1 MRIRL
6 KFVLA
11 IPENLPGDVVVSYG
25 ETLGIEDGSK
35 KLYEVFQPSGLF
47 YKSECSGINFKKRF
61 DQMGININNYYQVS
75 LYDVSANAAKIVKQ
89 EISKYPWIK
98 AVFPKSGL
106 KQYFKN
112 NDKLSI
118 FEFSAKNSSEDM
130 VIFFGPESEDYE
142 LNVLHGLQIY
152 DYTFNVPNEAGIDYL
167 TKDSIYITDKDELTE
182 ICSLLLNDQI
192 PQELQENIDCFVK
205 GRDFAMWDWGS
216 IDGRNEG
223 IDFSRTPWKLKL
235 LETKEKLEKISEN
248 KNMCFWEKICKMKK
262 ILKQ

>member
-130 VIFFGPESEDYE
+130 VI
-142 LNVLHGLQIY
+142 
-152 DYTFNVPNEAGIDYL
+152 
-167 TKDSIYITDKDELTE
+167 
-182 ICSLLLNDQI
+182 CSLLLNDQI